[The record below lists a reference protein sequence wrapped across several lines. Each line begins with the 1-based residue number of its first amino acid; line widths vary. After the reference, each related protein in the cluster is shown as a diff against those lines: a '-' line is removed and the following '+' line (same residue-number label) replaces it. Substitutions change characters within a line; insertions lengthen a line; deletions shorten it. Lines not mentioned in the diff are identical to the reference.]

1 MAEPVINRIRHEFH
15 ELTRT
20 LSSSVHF
27 PPHLAL
33 VVGVLAASTA
43 SPIIRLA
50 QAEVNSLAIAAWRL
64 TLASLIL
71 APVTLATRREELRG
85 LARRDW
91 LLMLGSGA
99 MLAVHFATWISS
111 LAYTSVAASVVL
123 VSTSPLFV
131 GLGSFLI
138 LREHLSRPL
147 VVGLAVA
154 TIGSVIIGLDDWGQG
169 THRLTGDLLALAGA
183 LSVAVYFLI
192 GRRLR
197 ARLSLLAYVFPVYS
211 TAAVVLM
218 AVAALARV
226 PLGGYPSIHWLWL
239 LLLALGPQITGHSS
253 LNWALRHLPATYVT
267 LAVLGEPI
275 GSSILAWI
283 ILGEIP
289 GIITLIGGALVLT
302 GIAIASR

>member
-1 MAEPVINRIRHEFH
+1 MSRSAGSPP
-15 ELTRT
+15 
-20 LSSSVHF
+20 F
-27 PPHLAL
+27 PPMLAL

-71 APVTLATRREELRG
+71 APITLATRRDELRN
-85 LARRDW
+85 LARGDW
-91 LLMLGSGA
+91 LLMVGSGVL
-99 MLAVHFATWISS
+99 LAVHFATWISS

-131 GLGSFLI
+131 GLGSYL
-138 LREHLSRPL
+138 LLKERLSRSL
-147 VVGLAVA
+147 VIGLIVA
-154 TIGSVIIGLDDWGQG
+154 IAGSIIIGLDGLGEG
-169 THRLTGDLLALAGA
+169 THRMTGDLLALAGA
-183 LSVAVYFLI
+183 LSVAGYFLV

-211 TAAVVLM
+211 VAAVTLM
-218 AVAALARV
+218 AVASLARV
-226 PLGGYPSIHWLWL
+226 PLSGYPSLHWLWL

-275 GSSILAWI
+275 GSSVLAWL
-283 ILGEIP
+283 ILREVP
-289 GIITLIGGALVLT
+289 SLLTLIGGAVVLV
-302 GIAIASR
+302 GIAIASRE